1 MPMFIE
7 VSQILHAEVR
17 RRENASRGGG
27 RDPYRDTDEPGE
39 GQVVQSDVPAEPITP
54 TMINLLNVRSITPR
68 KDRAPGEPRTGCRIV
83 FVDGRGFAVTD
94 GFAAL
99 SDAATV
105 AGFLTLTKV
114 VSMRRGR
121 PTDDDDEDGHVTSPS
136 EPGEEPTQPCLLNPH
151 SIRSFNRR
159 KDDDRGNPRLGCRLM
174 FSDGRGFPVLE
185 TFDILL
191 GMVNGSQAG

>member
-1 MPMFIE
+1 MFLE
-7 VSQILHAEVR
+7 VSQILHADIR
-17 RRENASRGGG
+17 RREAARPGG

-39 GQVVQSDVPAEPITP
+39 GPQTQAALAAEPTTP

-83 FVDGRGFAVTD
+83 FVDGRGFAVTEEFD
-94 GFAAL
+94 SFLEAARAVGF
-99 SDAATV
+99 
-105 AGFLTLTKV
+105 FELTKI

-121 PTDDDDEDGHVTSPS
+121 PTDDDDEDGHVTAPS
-136 EPGEEPTQPCLLNPH
+136 EPGVEPTQRCIMNPG

-159 KDDDRGNPRLGCRLM
+159 KDDDQGNPRLGCRLM

-191 GMVNGSQAG
+191 GLVNGTTLEPQ